1 MASPEV
7 SFRVPGLAI
16 GKRGLKVTRR
26 GAFMPARYREY
37 QREVKACAIEAFGL
51 HLEAGGRWDVEAP
64 MVLDCTFVFADHRRR
79 DLDNL
84 LGGVMDSLLSVA
96 YRDDSQV
103 VEMAARKFVLGTEP
117 SVSVRLR
124 LLGE

>member
-1 MASPEV
+1 
-7 SFRVPGLAI
+7 
-16 GKRGLKVTRR
+16 
-26 GAFMPARYREY
+26 
-37 QREVKACAIEAFGL
+37 
-51 HLEAGGRWDVEAP
+51 
-64 MVLDCTFVFADHRRR
+64 MVLDCTFVFVDHRRR

-103 VEMAARKFVLGTEP
+103 VEVAARKFVLGTEA

>member
-1 MASPEV
+1 MRHEV
-7 SFRVPGLAI
+7 SFIVRGLAI
-16 GKRGLKVTRR
+16 GKPRPRVTAR
-26 GAFMPARYREY
+26 GAFMPARYRDY
-37 QREVKACAIEAFGL
+37 QREVKACAIEAFGV

-64 MVLDCTFVFADHRRR
+64 MVLDCTFVFADRRKR

-84 LGGVMDSLLSVA
+84 VGGVMDSLLSVA

-103 VEMAARKFVLGTEP
+103 IELAARKFVIGTEP

>member
-1 MASPEV
+1 VASPEV
-7 SFRVPGLAI
+7 SFLVRGLAI
-16 GKRGLKVTRR
+16 GKPRPRVTAR
-26 GAFMPARYREY
+26 GAFMPTRYRDY

-51 HLEAGGRWDVEAP
+51 HLESGGRWDVEAP
-64 MVLDCTFVFADHRRR
+64 MVLDCTFVFTDHRRR
-79 DLDNL
+79 DIDNL

-103 VEMAARKFVLGTEP
+103 VEGTARKFVLGTEP
-117 SVSVRLR
+117 SITVRLR

>member
-7 SFRVPGLAI
+7 SFLVRGLAI
-16 GKRGLKVTRR
+16 GKPRPHVTAR
-26 GAFMPARYREY
+26 GAFMPARYRDY

-51 HLEAGGRWDVEAP
+51 HLEAGGHWDVEAP
-64 MVLDCTFVFADHRRR
+64 MVLDCTFVFTDHRRR
-79 DLDNL
+79 DIDNL

-103 VEMAARKFVLGTEP
+103 VEGTARKFVLGTEP